1 MIELTDRT
9 FQEAVAE
16 PGLFILLLYAS
27 WCGPCHAA
35 SRELEAISERTGVRY
50 GRIELTLNT
59 KAVITYTP
67 PNIPLI
73 LLYQDGQIVHRGIKG
88 LEEEIAMRKEV
99 P

>member
-9 FQEAVAE
+9 LPEAVAL
-16 PGLFILLLYAS
+16 PGLFILLLYAD
-27 WCGPCHAA
+27 WCGPCHAV
-35 SRELEAISERTGVRY
+35 SQKLETLSKQTGTRY

-67 PNIPLI
+67 PNIPLV
-73 LLYQDGQIVHRGIKG
+73 LLYQDGQIIHRGTKG
-88 LEEEIAMRKEV
+88 LEEQIKLRKEG